1 MIPNIDIL
9 TNEITETTYPTKTYK
24 ILIDERTSSPYSV
37 TNNNG
42 VLIIKVTNSND
53 VSTRITEDSVL
64 LVTTINNKYSATL
77 NNNVLE
83 ISSNVIDKTHLISNY
98 VDGLDAVKQ
107 AVYLI
112 LSSERY
118 QHNIYS
124 WDYGVE
130 LLDLIGKPMPYV
142 LSELPRRIKEALIQD
157 DRITDVIDF
166 EFEPKGN
173 QLHTTFTVVSNVGDI
188 STELEVAV

>member
-9 TNEITETTYPTKTYK
+9 TSEITETIYPTKTYK
-24 ILIDERTSSPYSV
+24 IFDGQSKLPYFV
-37 TNNNG
+37 TNNDG
-42 VLIIKVTNSND
+42 VLTIKLSKANTAVAT
-53 VSTRITEDSVL
+53 ITSDSVL
-64 LVTTINNKYSATL
+64 SVTTINNNYSATL
-77 NNNVLE
+77 NGTVLKLT
-83 ISSNVIDKTHLISNY
+83 SNIIDPTELMSRYI
-98 VDGLDAVKQ
+98 DGLDAVKQ

-118 QHNIYS
+118 KHIIYS

-142 LSELPRRIKEALIQD
+142 MSEVPRRIKEALTQD

-166 EFEPKGN
+166 EFEHKGN
-173 QLHTTFTVVSNVGDI
+173 KLHTTFTVVSNVGDI
-188 STELEVAV
+188 PTELEVAV

>member
-1 MIPNIDIL
+1 MIPNVDIL

-24 ILIDERTSSPYSV
+24 ILIDGYSSSPYSV
-37 TNNNG
+37 TNNDG
-42 VLIIKVTNSND
+42 VLVVNVTNPNN

-64 LVTTINNKYSATL
+64 LVTTINNKYSATIK
-77 NNNVLE
+77 NNVLE

-118 QHNIYS
+118 KHIIYS

-142 LSELPRRIKEALIQD
+142 LSELPRRIKEALTQD

-166 EFEPKGN
+166 EFKPKGN
-173 QLHTTFTVVSNVGDI
+173 QLHATFTVVSNVGDI